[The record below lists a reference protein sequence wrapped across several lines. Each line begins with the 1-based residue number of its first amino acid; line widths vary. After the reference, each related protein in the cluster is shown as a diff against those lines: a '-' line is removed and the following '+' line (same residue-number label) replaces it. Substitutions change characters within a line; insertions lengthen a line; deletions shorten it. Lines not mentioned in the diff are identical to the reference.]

1 MRVRITPGSRL
12 RGSLAV
18 PGDKSIAHRWLILA
32 ATALDSSRLLG
43 VPASLDVRSTASCLA
58 LLSPKG
64 RPGLE
69 AWSGNGAAIPHGH
82 GSTWNARA
90 AEAPDTPLEVE
101 GEGWSG
107 LAEPTEDLDC
117 GNSGTAMRL
126 LAGVAAAAPFR
137 SVLIGDESLSAR
149 PMERVAD
156 PLRAMGATITTTEGH
171 APIVVDGGALT
182 GITYAT
188 PVPTAQV
195 KSAVLV
201 AGLTAVG
208 ATTVREPAPTR
219 DHTEV
224 ALAALGVP
232 VERDGTS
239 VTIEPFQHRGFEGRV
254 PGDPSSAAFLVAAA
268 ALTGSELTITGVGLN
283 PSRTRFLDVMARM
296 GVRTESR
303 VGRVEL
309 GEPVGDL
316 WVAPCDGVRA
326 TRVTEDEL
334 PLVIDEVPI
343 LAMMATHAPGDTWF
357 LGARELRVKESD
369 RLGALGRGIADL
381 GGHGGVEG
389 DDLVVAGGG
398 LAGGTAHAHGDHRMA
413 MAFVVAAL
421 AAGAPIEVDDVG
433 AADVSFPGFVPV
445 LVALGASI
453 EVLR

>member
-1 MRVRITPGSRL
+1 VRVRITPGSRL
-12 RGSLAV
+12 RGSLSV

-32 ATALDSSRLLG
+32 ATGQDSSRLLG
-43 VPASLDVRSTASCLA
+43 VPASLDVRSMASCLA
-58 LLSPKG
+58 RLSPKG

-69 AWSGNGAAIPHGH
+69 AWSGNGAATPHGH
-82 GSTWNARA
+82 GSTWNPPSS
-90 AEAPDTPLEVE
+90 EESETPLEVE

-107 LAEPTEDLDC
+107 LAEPVSDLDC

-126 LAGVAAAAPFR
+126 LAGVTAAAPFR
-137 SVLIGDESLSAR
+137 SVLTGDASLSAR
-149 PMERVAD
+149 PMERVAE
-156 PLRAMGATITTTEGH
+156 PLRMMGATIATTDGH
-171 APIVVDGGALT
+171 APVAVHGGGLK
-182 GITYAT
+182 GIAYAT

-201 AGLTAVG
+201 AGLRAEG
-208 ATTVREPAPTR
+208 ATTVRESAPTR

-232 VERDGTS
+232 IERHGTT
-239 VTIEPFQHRGFEGRV
+239 VTIEPFQHRGFAGRV

-283 PSRTRFLDVMARM
+283 PTRTRFLQVMARM
-296 GVRTESR
+296 GVRTEAR
-303 VGRVEL
+303 VDRTEL
-309 GEPVGDL
+309 GEPVGEL

-326 TRVTEDEL
+326 TRVTEVEL

-343 LAMMATHAPGDTWF
+343 LAMMATHAAGDTWF

-369 RLGALGRGIADL
+369 RLEAVRRGIAEL

-398 LAGGTAHAHGDHRMA
+398 LTGGAAEARGDHRMA
-413 MAFVVAAL
+413 MTFVVAAL
-421 AAGAPIEVDDVG
+421 AAGKPAEVDGVE
-433 AADVSFPGFVPV
+433 AADVSFPGFVPT
-445 LVALGASI
+445 LVTLGASI
-453 EVLR
+453 EVLG

>member
-117 GNSGTAMRL
+117 GNSGTTMRL
-126 LAGVAAAAPFR
+126 LAGVARGRALQERAHRGREPVGAPDGARRRPAPGDGGHDRHDRGARADRGRRRRPARGSRTRPRCPPPR
-137 SVLIGDESLSAR
+137 SRARCWWPASRPRAR
-149 PMERVAD
+149 PRSAS
-156 PLRAMGATITTTEGH
+156 LRPPAIT
-171 APIVVDGGALT
+171 P
-182 GITYAT
+182 
-188 PVPTAQV
+188 
-195 KSAVLV
+195 S
-201 AGLTAVG
+201 
-208 ATTVREPAPTR
+208 
-219 DHTEV
+219 V
-224 ALAALGVP
+224 ALAALGAP

-239 VTIEPFQHRGFEGRV
+239 VTIEPFQHDGFEGRV

-296 GVRTESR
+296 GVRTEAR
-303 VGRVEL
+303 VGSDRAR
-309 GEPVGDL
+309 GARRRPVGRAVRRRARDPRDRGRT
-316 WVAPCDGVRA
+316 AAGDRRGPDPRDDGHARA
-326 TRVTEDEL
+326 GRHV
-334 PLVIDEVPI
+334 VP
-343 LAMMATHAPGDTWF
+343 
-357 LGARELRVKESD
+357 
-369 RLGALGRGIADL
+369 GR
-381 GGHGGVEG
+381 
-389 DDLVVAGGG
+389 
-398 LAGGTAHAHGDHRMA
+398 
-413 MAFVVAAL
+413 
-421 AAGAPIEVDDVG
+421 AGAPREGVRPARRPRARDRRPRRSRRG
-433 AADVSFPGFVPV
+433 RG
-445 LVALGASI
+445 
-453 EVLR
+453 